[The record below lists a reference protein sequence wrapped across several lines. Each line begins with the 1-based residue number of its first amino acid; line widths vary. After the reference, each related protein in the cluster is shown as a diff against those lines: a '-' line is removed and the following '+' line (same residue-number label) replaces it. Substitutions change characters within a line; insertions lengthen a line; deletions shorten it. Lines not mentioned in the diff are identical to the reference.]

1 MVVAC
6 ALATGCKQ
14 QMFLSK
20 ECFDEAS
27 ALLPPAS
34 VEKDFTIGD
43 APLSNGSKVPPTL
56 ADPDRP
62 ARFMTLR
69 EAFAIAL
76 ENGSIS
82 DFGGF
87 GSRISGE
94 VNDNLPSFSTG
105 ASFNTQTD
113 RVKAL
118 ALNPAIA
125 GANLEASLARFDAQ
139 WVTSM
144 QWSATDNIQQGLASF
159 QNGDNASF
167 TSALV
172 KGLASGGV
180 ASVSYTNNYRALAQ
194 VPANAI
200 SPLYESRLD
209 FGFEQPL
216 WRDYGTEINQVLARF
231 PSFNGTSAAS
241 AAASYNAR
249 QNSGNVLGV
258 GTEGILISRIRI
270 EQQRAEFER
279 RIHNLLINVEVG
291 YWRLYQAYGRLY
303 SFEEVMRIAHKSWL
317 TNHAKFV
324 AGTIGPANYYPI
336 RGQYEEFRGERM
348 AALGNVLEV
357 ERNLR
362 GLLGLPIEDGTRL
375 VPIDAPT
382 LAPYQPN
389 WDASVQLALLQKPE
403 LAIARENLR
412 ANQYTL
418 VSQKNFLKPDL
429 RFIGRY
435 SPVGFGSRLD
445 GNGTFNEAP
454 NVGRTDNALRSLA
467 AGDFAD
473 WTVGLTAS
481 VPLGF
486 RMEHAAVRFARLQ
499 LAQSYYLLQD
509 VETRVVRSLSRDY
522 QKMNE
527 WYSLIEARR
536 AERKAYADSV
546 EARFREFAVGKTT
559 VADFLLE
566 AQRRLATAQV
576 KEYEAIAEYNISLAS
591 FEYRK
596 GNILS
601 HNNVV
606 IAEGQLPVCAE
617 VRAVDHEQ
625 ERARA
630 HILREREPSPLQVP
644 ARSTGQINQLPTR
657 LEVPS
662 DLPPMYTP
670 NFSQGPNSN
679 PPQNAQ
685 AATVPAANALA
696 PASNPPA
703 ATIPTATTP
712 NAATANYG
720 PGVSMIQPVESTPTF
735 RSIPSGAVNAAPPV
749 VDRPA
754 IASPTANGLTST
766 VPPLR
771 ATPRN

>member
-1 MVVAC
+1 MKQWWKRLLCMVVAC
-6 ALATGCKQ
+6 GLAAGCKQ
-14 QMFLSK
+14 QTFLSK
-20 ECFDEAS
+20 ECFDQAS
-27 ALLPPAS
+27 DLLPSMGLETDFNVGNEPVVNPSKMPA
-34 VEKDFTIGD
+34 
-43 APLSNGSKVPPTL
+43 TL
-56 ADPDRP
+56 NDPDRP
-62 ARFMTLR
+62 ARFLTLR

-76 ENGSIS
+76 ENGSVG
-82 DFGGF
+82 DAGGF
-87 GSRISGE
+87 GSQIQGL
-94 VNDNLPSFSTG
+94 VNDSLPAFATG
-105 ASFNTQTD
+105 QGFNAQTD

-118 ALNPAIA
+118 ALNPAIS

-139 WVTSM
+139 WVTAANWT
-144 QWSATDNIQQGLASF
+144 QTDNIQQGLASF
-159 QNGDNASF
+159 QNGE
-167 TSALV
+167 SATFQSSIV
-172 KGLASGGV
+172 KGLSSGGV
-180 ASVSYTNNYRALAQ
+180 VATSFTNNYRQLST
-194 VPANAI
+194 VPNGAI

-216 WRDYGTEINQVLARF
+216 WRDYGVDINQVLARF
-231 PSFNGTSAAS
+231 PSFNGTSAS
-241 AAASYNAR
+241 TAAASYNAR
-249 QNSGNVLGV
+249 QNSGNTLGV

-279 RIHNLLINVEVG
+279 RIHNLLINAEVS

-303 SFEEVMRIAHKSWL
+303 SFEEVMRIAHRAWL

-362 GLLGLPIEDGTRL
+362 GILGLPVEDGTRL
-375 VPIDAPT
+375 VPIDSPT

-389 WDASVQLALLQKPE
+389 WDASVQMALMQKPE
-403 LAIARENLR
+403 LALARENLR
-412 ANQYTL
+412 ANQFTL

-429 RFIGRY
+429 RFTGRY
-435 SPVGFGSRLD
+435 SPVGFGNELS
-445 GNGTFNEAP
+445 GNGQFNTAP

-467 AGDFAD
+467 GGDFAD
-473 WTVGLTAS
+473 WNLGLTLS
-481 VPLGF
+481 MPLGF

-509 VETRVVRSLSRDY
+509 AEQRTIRALSREY

-596 GNILS
+596 GNILK

-606 IAEGQLPVCAE
+606 IAEGNLPVCAE

-625 ERARA
+625 ERAKA
-630 HILREREPSPLQVP
+630 HILRERPSPIQTP
-644 ARSTGQINQLPTR
+644 ARMTGQTNGLPLR
-657 LEVPS
+657 LEVPANV
-662 DLPPMYTP
+662 PEMMTP
-670 NFSQGPNSN
+670 NVSQMQPNGAPVNAGPN
-679 PPQNAQ
+679 
-685 AATVPAANALA
+685 
-696 PASNPPA
+696 
-703 ATIPTATTP
+703 
-712 NAATANYG
+712 YG
-720 PGVSMIQPVESTPTF
+720 QGVSVMPANDGTPAF
-735 RSIPSGAVNAAPPV
+735 RPSAPGLSAAPQI
-749 VDRPA
+749 VDRPLEGA
-754 IASPTANGLTST
+754 QPSLTANGMTST
-766 VPPLR
+766 VPPMR
-771 ATPRN
+771 ATLRQQ